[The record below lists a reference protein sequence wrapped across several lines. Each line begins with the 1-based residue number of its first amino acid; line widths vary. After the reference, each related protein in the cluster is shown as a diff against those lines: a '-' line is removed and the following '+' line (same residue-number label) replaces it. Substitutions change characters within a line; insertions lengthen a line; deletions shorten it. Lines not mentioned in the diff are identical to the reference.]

1 MRWLLVALLLRTAG
15 WAQSGMRGCFRGFG
29 GGMDTLFVDFLSGRF
44 TAFAS
49 RAAGGALVRQGHQDV
64 HVVDREEARVAV
76 QHPLVP
82 VIVDLVGQG
91 DDVALLE
98 AQLAFVLRVKVV
110 EGAAARLVHGG

>member
-1 MRWLLVALLLRTAG
+1 MFQGG
-15 WAQSGMRGCFRGFG
+15 WG
-29 GGMDTLFVDFLSGRF
+29 GIDNLFVDFLSGRF